1 MHRNAEHYPDP
12 TAGTAMKN
20 IEDAERREA
29 MERIKPLIRLMREA
43 AAIAGF
49 EIAERV
55 VLRDIQTRREYR

>member
-20 IEDAERREA
+20 IEDADRRAA
-29 MERIKPLIRLMREA
+29 MERIKPLIHVMHELAEM
-43 AAIAGF
+43 AGF

-55 VLRDIQTRREYR
+55 VLRDIETRREYR